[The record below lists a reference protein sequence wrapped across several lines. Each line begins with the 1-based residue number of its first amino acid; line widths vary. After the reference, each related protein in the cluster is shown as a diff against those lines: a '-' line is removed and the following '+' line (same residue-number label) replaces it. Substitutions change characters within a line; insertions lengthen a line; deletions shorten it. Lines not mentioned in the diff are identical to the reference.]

1 MLTLPFYMLWLQRWV
16 DRGNSDGGWQAAE
29 TRGGKDP
36 VQPHLQHRQHGGG
49 GDGHLHYT
57 PQKKGKNDTC
67 TCMYFI
73 PKVQKIFQPLC
84 CFMSA
89 HNFFHVIIL
98 QRVKTVLLKYLLWRH
113 RWYLGTFTTTYIK
126 NTFNNLPLAASSG
139 SAVYY
144 TPLCKG
150 FM

>member
-16 DRGNSDGGWQAAE
+16 DRGHSDGGWQAAE

-49 GDGHLHYT
+49 GDGHLHHA
-57 PQKKGKNDTC
+57 PQKKGKNYTYM
-67 TCMYFI
+67 CMYFI
-73 PKVQKIFQPLC
+73 PKVQKIFQLLC
-84 CFMSA
+84 CFMSTN
-89 HNFFHVIIL
+89 HFFSCYNTPASKNSHA
-98 QRVKTVLLKYLLWRH
+98 KYLLWMH
-113 RWYLGTFTTTYIK
+113 RWYLGTFSTAYIK
-126 NTFNNLPLAASSG
+126 NKLNNLPLAASS
-139 SAVYY
+139 SFAVYY